1 MERSKGGALAAI
13 DVRTQPAY
21 SLAEAAHYLRL
32 SPATLRSWV
41 VGRPYP
47 TSAGPRTSQP
57 LLQAARK
64 QPTLLSFWNL
74 VEAHVIRALRT
85 EHGVSVPDLRKA
97 LRYAEKELGIEN
109 LLLSKDLMTDAG
121 RLFLERYG
129 QLIDLSN
136 SGQLAMRRLLQAH
149 LKRVEWDTRRLP
161 IRLYPFLSADAVA
174 EDRPITIDPQ
184 VAFGRPVVQRVGVST
199 RVIAERLDAGESVP
213 DIAIDYDLSE
223 SEVEQAVLYE
233 HAA

>member
-1 MERSKGGALAAI
+1 MS
-13 DVRTQPAY
+13 DP
-21 SLAEAAHYLRL
+21 S
-32 SPATLRSWV
+32 AT
-41 VGRPYP
+41 
-47 TSAGPRTSQP
+47 A
-57 LLQAARK
+57 
-64 QPTLLSFWNL
+64 
-74 VEAHVIRALRT
+74 
-85 EHGVSVPDLRKA
+85 
-97 LRYAEKELGIEN
+97 LGIEN